1 MAERRG
7 TETEFELATIQRLE
21 QLRYRWLPGPD
32 LVRDPSEVVLRDVL
46 SASIAKLYPMLPP
59 DVLESTVARIARP
72 DGADTLL
79 RNKDF
84 HLRLVEGFE
93 VFYEKAGNRV
103 PVHIHPIDWE
113 HPDENDFLVVNQL
126 PVHGANDRRPDLVA
140 YVNGLPLVV
149 FELKNPYSE
158 EPTVD
163 EALNQIAHYRRQIPQ
178 LFETNSFVVVS
189 DGNETLHGMWTAGRE
204 WYAPWKSVDGT
215 TIAPGTLGSM
225 KVLIEGLFP
234 KDRLLTYV
242 RKFIMFETA
251 NEKVEKKGAR
261 YHQFFATRAAVER
274 AKTAFQAGG
283 DKRLGV
289 VWHTT
294 GSGKSLTMV
303 FLVGILRKLPELA
316 NPTIVI
322 QVDRVA
328 LDEQLHDQF
337 VSARSLVGDVKHAE
351 SREELRDLL
360 ASGGGEVIFTTIEK
374 FSLRTDERGHALES
388 EHPVLSTR
396 ANVVVIADE
405 AHRSQY
411 GFEKGCAKHL
421 ADALP
426 NAKRLGFTATP
437 ISFGGADTVEVFG
450 NYIHTYDIRQSQED
464 KATVPIWYAP
474 RLARLH
480 LAKADVDAGLAD
492 VVAQHPEVM
501 TDLERKKSRWAQ
513 IAAAAGAKER
523 LVEVAKDLLAHF
535 LDRSKTLAGKA
546 IVVCMTREN
555 CVRMADALRALPGC
569 PELAV
574 VMTGKLGEDPESY
587 APYMTTK
594 PQRDSIKERMKKP
607 DDPLKIAVVCDM
619 WLTGTD
625 IPCLHTLYL
634 DKPLR
639 GHNVIQAISR
649 VNRVFR
655 DKPHGLVV
663 DYIGIGDELRQATTT
678 YTQGGGH
685 GDPAPN
691 VGEQARPVFFA
702 SLEEVRACL
711 PAGGAWGAWRKMT
724 PIEFEDL
731 HALAYGWL
739 TETDARRDAFFA
751 AEAKLTS
758 AFLLV
763 KHLDD
768 CRAFVDE
775 VLCCQRIRK
784 QVGKSMRPRDPTRE
798 LDRAVRDLVDD
809 HVESEGVVDIF
820 RLAGLEKPDVSILDE
835 QFLAT
840 WHGGP
845 MENLRL
851 KLLERLLHD
860 EIVAHERN
868 NLATARSFRE
878 LLEATLRKYHNRV
891 ITAASVVQEMIRIRR
906 QLDAAGRRAA
916 DLGLTEEELAFY
928 DAIAT
933 LRGNIAAVPV
943 LRALVHDIVDAVKRN
958 LKVDWTE
965 PHREDV
971 RSAIRAAVKRALRR
985 HDVRADEFDGV
996 LERVIEQAEALYSKW
1011 PAAA

>member
-1 MAERRG
+1 MTGRRG
-7 TETEFELATIQRLE
+7 TETEFELATIQRMETLG
-21 QLRYRWLPGPD
+21 YRWLAGPD
-32 LVRDPSEVVLRDVL
+32 LVRDPSDVVLHDALRD
-46 SASIAKLYPMLPP
+46 SIARRYAMLPP
-59 DVLESTVARIARP
+59 DVVASTVARISRP
-72 DGADTLL
+72 DGADTLQ

-84 HLRLVEGFE
+84 HLRLVAGFE
-93 VFYEKAGNRV
+93 VFYEKGGNRV
-103 PVHIHPIDWE
+103 PVHVHPIDWE
-113 HPDENDFLVVNQL
+113 RPQENDFVVVNQL
-126 PVHGANDRRPDLVA
+126 PVHGANDRRPDLVV

-158 EPTVD
+158 KPTVD
-163 EALNQIAHYRRQIPQ
+163 EALNQIAHYRRHIPQ
-178 LFETNSFVVVS
+178 LFETNALVVAS

-225 KVLIEGLFP
+225 KVLLEGLFP
-234 KDRLLTYV
+234 KERLLAYV
-242 RKFIMFETA
+242 RQFIVFETA

-261 YHQFFATRAAVER
+261 YHQFFATRAAVDR
-274 AKTAFQAGG
+274 AKAVFRAGG

-303 FLVGILRKLPELA
+303 FLVGILRKLAELE
-316 NPTIVI
+316 NPTIVL

-337 VSARSLVGDVKHAE
+337 VAARTLVGDVKHAE

-374 FSLRTDERGHALES
+374 FSLMTDESG
-388 EHPVLSTR
+388 HPVETQHPILSKR
-396 ANVVVIADE
+396 SNVIVIADE

-411 GFEKGCAKHL
+411 GFERGCAKHL

-492 VVAQHPEVM
+492 VVAEHPEAM
-501 TDLERKKSRWAQ
+501 SDLERRKSRWAQ
-513 IAAAAGAKER
+513 VAAAAGAKAR
-523 LVEVAKDLLAHF
+523 VAEVAKDLLAHF
-535 LDRSKTLAGKA
+535 IDRSKTLAGKA

-555 CVRMADALRALPGC
+555 CVRMADALRALPSC

-574 VMTGKLGEDPESY
+574 VMTGNLGQDPESF

-594 PQRDSIKERMKKP
+594 PQRDAIKERMKKP
-607 DDPLKIAVVCDM
+607 DDSLKIAVVCDM

-663 DYIGIGDELRQATTT
+663 DYIGIGDELRQATAT

-685 GDPAPN
+685 GDPAPD
-691 VGEQARPVFFA
+691 VGEQARPIFVA
-702 SLEEVRACL
+702 SLDEIRAVL
-711 PAGGAWGAWRKMT
+711 PAGGRWAMWRRMS

-739 TETDARRDAFFA
+739 TASDDRRDAFLA
-751 AEAKLTS
+751 AEARVTN

-768 CRAFVDE
+768 CRTFADE
-775 VLCCQRIRK
+775 VICFQRIRS
-784 QVGKSMRPRDPTRE
+784 QVGKSMRPRNPTRD

-809 HVESEGVVDIF
+809 HVESEGVIDIF
-820 RLAGLEKPDVSILDE
+820 ELAGLKKADVSILDE
-835 QFLAT
+835 SFLAT

-845 MENLRL
+845 LENLRV

-860 EIVAHERN
+860 EITVHERK
-868 NLATARSFRE
+868 NLAKARSFRE

-891 ITAASVVQEMIRIRR
+891 ITAAQVVQEMVRIRKE
-906 QLDAAGRRAA
+906 LDAAGVRAA
-916 DLGLTEEELAFY
+916 QLGLTEEEIAFY
-928 DAIAT
+928 DTIVALWSRVSEAPT
-933 LRGNIAAVPV
+933 LQ
-943 LRALVHDIVDAVKRN
+943 LLVRDIVAAVKRN

-971 RSAIRAAVKRALRR
+971 RSAIRAAVRRALRK
-985 HDVRADEFDGV
+985 HEVTADSLEMV
-996 LERVIEQAEALYSKW
+996 LARVMSQAEALYAAW
-1011 PAAA
+1011 PSAA